1 MSTRASTLAV
11 CLLMLLST
19 SAISQGPV
27 ASDPLAAASD
37 TPYGLT
43 MMQPLSY
50 PHEGIA
56 LPEIAP
62 GVPYASCYR
71 IGRCSAL
78 DLYRFRDRPNRLTRL
93 APEAPSDTIAGN
105 GWNPYRW
112 VLVPITPDE
121 NVLPRYR
128 DAGQVRA
135 EYRTVGMPIDNPN

>member
-1 MSTRASTLAV
+1 MSTHGSTLAA
-11 CLLMLLST
+11 CLLMVLAT
-19 SAISQGPV
+19 SAMSQGPV
-27 ASDPLAAASD
+27 TAPLATTTDS
-37 TPYGLT
+37 PVGPT
-43 MMQPLSY
+43 MVQQVPDPRES
-50 PHEGIA
+50 IA
-56 LPEIAP
+56 LPEFAP

-93 APEAPSDTIAGN
+93 APQPPSDTVEGN

-121 NVLPRYR
+121 NILPRYR

>member
-1 MSTRASTLAV
+1 MSTCASTLAV
-11 CLLMLLST
+11 CLLTVLAT
-19 SAISQGPV
+19 SAMSQGPV
-27 ASDPLAAASD
+27 ASDPLATTTDS
-37 TPYGLT
+37 PVGPT
-43 MMQPLSY
+43 MMQPMPYLR
-50 PHEGIA
+50 EGIT

-93 APEAPSDTIAGN
+93 APQAPLDTVEGN
-105 GWNPYRW
+105 SWNPYRW

-121 NVLPRYR
+121 NILPSYR